1 MQAVIITTLS
11 FCYDCQMVN
20 THVHAH
26 THRETLGEGREEGE
40 RERQK
45 DIQVDTGIEIV
56 LFTGGRFLADSFY
69 VPLSCLCTAS
79 YQCLSK

>member
-11 FCYDCQMVN
+11 FCYDCQTVN

-40 RERQK
+40 RETERQTGR
-45 DIQVDTGIEIV
+45 QTGIEMV
-56 LFTGGRFLADSFY
+56 LTGERFLADSFY
-69 VPLSCLCTAS
+69 VPLSWLCTAS